1 MQLVEIRQPPV
12 SINDPTGT
20 GTIDGANPLSG
31 ILGSILGESPA
42 AQQARLTDASNNA
55 TDLTNLVKRKKP
67 AAADGEPSQPQNAKS
82 GDTAVDAPKPQG
94 KRKVEFDEEVV
105 EVGTGKKAR
114 LSDLDED

>member
-20 GTIDGANPLSG
+20 GTLDGAIPLSG

-67 AAADGEPSQPQNAKS
+67 APVNGEASPTQAATS
-82 GDTAVDAPKPQG
+82 GGTSVDPPKPQA

-114 LSDLDED
+114 L